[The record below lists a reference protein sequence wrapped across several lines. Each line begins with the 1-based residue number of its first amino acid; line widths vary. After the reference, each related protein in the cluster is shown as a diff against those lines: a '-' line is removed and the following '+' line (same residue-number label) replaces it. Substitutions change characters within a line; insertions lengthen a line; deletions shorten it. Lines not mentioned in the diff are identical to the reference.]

1 MGRDE
6 KIAQIVEMR
15 KLAFE
20 ALAPILHRAL
30 QEGRR

>member
-1 MGRDE
+1 MTRDE

-20 ALAPILHRAL
+20 TLAPILHDMLRK
-30 QEGRR
+30 GRS